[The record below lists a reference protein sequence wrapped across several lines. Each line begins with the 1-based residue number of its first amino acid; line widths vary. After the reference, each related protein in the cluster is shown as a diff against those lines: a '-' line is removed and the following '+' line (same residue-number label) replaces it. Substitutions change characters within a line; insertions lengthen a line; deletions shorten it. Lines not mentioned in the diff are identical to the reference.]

1 MGRYRWL
8 GLGLVIG
15 ALLAAPMGLGS
26 CAPLRDL
33 LGIAPPS
40 VEKATPTVP
49 ARQPPTPP
57 PAPARPAAPTPTP
70 PGSVTQ
76 REAQS
81 VVRAWFDA
89 LAAEDYQRMEELTT
103 GSARTR
109 TRQATETI
117 RSEAEQR
124 GVRIDL
130 VVQRLDL
137 SPGSRPRASEA
148 VQASFDIQAN
158 AVVGPFSVTA
168 RTIEGS
174 ATFVV
179 ERVNGE
185 ARITDIQNVTG
196 LPTQ

>member
-1 MGRYRWL
+1 M
-8 GLGLVIG
+8 
-15 ALLAAPMGLGS
+15 APINLGS

-33 LGIAPPS
+33 LGIAPPP
-40 VEKATPTVP
+40 VEEATPVAPT
-49 ARQPPTPP
+49 RQPPTPP
-57 PAPARPAAPTPTP
+57 PAPTRPAAPTPTP
-70 PGSVTQ
+70 SGSVTQ
-76 REAQS
+76 QEAQS

-103 GSARTR
+103 GSARTK
-109 TRQATETI
+109 TRQATEAI

-137 SPGSRPRASEA
+137 SPGPRPRAGEA
-148 VQASFDIQAN
+148 VEADFDIRAN
-158 AVVGPFSVTA
+158 AQDGPISVTA